1 MEMNCMQVQDWV
13 YLETEKLILLEAA
26 CMCAMA
32 IEQGFSYLVKVSGWA
47 PDGRMGE
54 LRNIGQCWSYSF

>member
-1 MEMNCMQVQDWV
+1 METNCMQVQDWV

-32 IEQGFSYLVKVSGWA
+32 IEQGFIA
-47 PDGRMGE
+47 F
-54 LRNIGQCWSYSF
+54 SFD